1 MTRTYRSYS
10 EIETEGIAS
19 GVLDQV
25 CSGAA
30 TILLYG
36 ELGAGKTAFVRG
48 LVGAVGGDVSAVSSP
63 TFVLVQEYSGQRP
76 IYHVDLYR
84 LGPDEVIDFEP
95 QLLELMEKDAIVA
108 VEWADRLK
116 HPYHGSI
123 QVRIDDAGGD
133 ERVLN
138 VELADRNRGVVS

>member
-1 MTRTYRSYS
+1 MTRTYRSHS
-10 EIETEGIAS
+10 EIETEGIAR

-25 CSGAA
+25 CSAAA

-48 LVGAVGGDVSAVSSP
+48 LVGAVGGDVSEVSSP
-63 TFVLVQEYSGQRP
+63 TFVLMREYSGRRR

-95 QLLELMEKDAIVA
+95 QLLELMEKNAIVA
-108 VEWADRLK
+108 VEWADRLSR
-116 HPYHGSI
+116 PYQEAI

-138 VELADRNRGVVS
+138 VELPDGNGGAGS